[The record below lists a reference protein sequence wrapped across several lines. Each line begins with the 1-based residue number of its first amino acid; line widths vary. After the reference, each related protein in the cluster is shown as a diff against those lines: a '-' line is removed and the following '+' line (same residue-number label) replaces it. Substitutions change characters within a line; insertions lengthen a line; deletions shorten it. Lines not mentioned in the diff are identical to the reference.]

1 MGNFHIEV
9 LSAGHDRTA
18 FDCGTPTLNEY
29 FAKQAGQDARRR
41 IATCFVAVEKA
52 SSQVAGYYTLSAC
65 GVALDD
71 LPPDLKKKLPRYP
84 TIPAIL
90 IGRLAVDRRF
100 QRQRLGEA
108 LLANALRRML
118 NTEIAAAIAVV
129 DAQDDRA
136 AKFYQRYG
144 FQELSATPRR
154 LFIPLS
160 EKLRDLASNG

>member
-1 MGNFHIEV
+1 MGDFRIEV
-9 LSAGHDRTA
+9 LSAGCDRA
-18 FDCGTPTLNEY
+18 SFDCGIAALNEY

-41 IATCFVAVEKA
+41 IATCFVANEKT
-52 SSQVAGYYTLSAC
+52 SGQVAGYYTLSAC

-84 TIPAIL
+84 TIPAVL

-100 QRQRLGEA
+100 QGRRLGEA
-108 LLANALRRML
+108 LLANALRRLL
-118 NTEIAAAIAVV
+118 NAEIAAAIAIV
-129 DAQDDRA
+129 DAKDESA

-144 FQELSATPRR
+144 FRELTATPRR

-160 EKLRDLASNG
+160 EKLRERADNS